1 MASGEGGVKESNP
14 SVPIH
19 RSEGMAQQKI
29 ADLGMLGTPNDPAA
43 QRLLTRR
50 PRDGDRLGMVGRLAP
65 SHHAITLDVT
75 YRDRAYR
82 VTAIKVQAED
92 GDELTSGD
100 LGLPVKE
107 AAERLLQ
114 QLWTYGEAWVGH
126 AASVE
131 DAFAQIDAERGA
143 EFRQRQRRRWL
154 TDAHL
159 RDVADVYG
167 DAERA
172 GASSLVRAV
181 AERFGCSLST
191 AERWIRTARERGFLP
206 QSPRQKGR

>member
-1 MASGEGGVKESNP
+1 MASGEGKVKESNP

-19 RSEGMAQQKI
+19 GSGGMARQEI
-29 ADLGMLGTPNDPAA
+29 TDLGMLGTPDDPAA
-43 QRLLTRR
+43 QRLLIRR
-50 PRDGDRLGMVGRLAP
+50 PRDGDRLGMVGRLTP
-65 SHHAITLDVT
+65 SRHAITLDVT
-75 YRDRAYR
+75 YRDGAYR
-82 VTAIKVQAED
+82 VTAVKVEAED

-114 QLWTYGEAWVGH
+114 LLWTYGEAWVGH

-131 DAFAQIDAERGA
+131 DAFASVEAERGA
-143 EFRQRQRRRWL
+143 EFRRRQRRRWL

-172 GASSLVRAV
+172 GASSVVRAV